1 MQETSQDPVLQD
13 CIQSVTGAKGIIGA
27 ALVDPEGKFL
37 AHRLSAPYE
46 PVLLTSL
53 LEHLAAVQDLMVSLD
68 PATRLRSFLGKYEE
82 LAILVRWTD
91 RYTVVMLAAPN
102 VNMAMMSVAAAAMQT
117 KADAA
122 LSRPK
127 AGPLL
132 RTYPTNPGT
141 VTVSGVEHQAPR
153 EGNTAS
159 DWRTGNAV
167 TPSSATT
174 SEFVPL
180 DTLKAVV
187 KALAQH
193 TGPTAQALI
202 KRELA
207 NRGVTAVTLKR
218 AQYQDFLSTMSQQI
232 SDPGARTLFMNEAS
246 ALA

>member
-1 MQETSQDPVLQD
+1 MQETTQDPVLQD
-13 CIQSVTGAKGIIGA
+13 CIQSLTGAKGIIGA
-27 ALVDPEGKFL
+27 ALVDPNGKFL

-46 PVLLTSL
+46 PVLITSL
-53 LEHLAAVQDLMVSLD
+53 LEHLSAIQDLMVSLD
-68 PATRLRSFLGKYEE
+68 SNVQVRSFIGKYEDLSI
-82 LAILVRWTD
+82 LARWTE

-102 VNMAMMSVAAAAMQT
+102 VNLAMMGVAAAAMQT

-132 RTYPTNPGT
+132 RTYPTSPGT
-141 VTVSGVEHQAPR
+141 VTVSGVEPPR

-159 DWRTGNAV
+159 DWRTGNAST
-167 TPSSATT
+167 TPPTGTS

-218 AQYQDFLSTMSQQI
+218 SQYQDFLSTMAQQI
-232 SDPGARTLFMNEAS
+232 QDPGARTLFMNEAS